1 VIRAALLTCLVLCA
15 SAAAAADRIKISI
28 PVWSGQPGV
37 LEAVLYRPDGNGPWP
52 LAVINHGAPRLA
64 EDAPRMRP
72 GFDDM
77 ARLLVA
83 HGYAVVVP
91 MRRGYGRSSGPR
103 TEGYRSCEDPDFA
116 KSARAIADDILD
128 VVAHMKTDRSVR
140 GDRVLLLGYSAGAFG
155 ALAVASRNPE
165 GLIGVVNFAGGRGSL
180 GGYKNCVPDRLVALM
195 GAFGRTTRAPTL
207 WIYSVNDTAFGPDLA
222 RAMYDAFVAG
232 GAPRAEF
239 VQAPAWGDEGH
250 YMVFYAPE
258 IWQPIVERFL
268 STLGS

>member
-1 VIRAALLTCLVLCA
+1 VIRAALLACLVLCA
-15 SAAAAADRIKISI
+15 SAASAADRIKITI
-28 PVWSGQPGV
+28 PIWSGQPGV
-37 LEAVLYRPDGNGPWP
+37 LEAVLYRPDGDGPWP
-52 LAVINHGAPRLA
+52 LAVINHGAPRMA
-64 EDAPRMRP
+64 DYAARMRP

-103 TEGYRSCEDPDFA
+103 AEGYRSCENPDFA
-116 KSARAIADDILD
+116 KSARATADDILD

-140 GDRVLLLGYSAGAFG
+140 ADRVLLLGYSAGGFG
-155 ALAVASRNPE
+155 ALAVASRNPA
-165 GLIGVVNFAGGRGSL
+165 GLMGVVNISGGRGSL
-180 GGYKNCVPDRLVALM
+180 GGNRNCAPDRLIALI
-195 GAFGRTTRAPTL
+195 GAFGRTTRVPTL
-207 WIYSVNDTAFGPDLA
+207 WIYSLNDTAFGPDLA

-258 IWQPIVERFL
+258 IWMPIVERFL
-268 STLGS
+268 AKLGD